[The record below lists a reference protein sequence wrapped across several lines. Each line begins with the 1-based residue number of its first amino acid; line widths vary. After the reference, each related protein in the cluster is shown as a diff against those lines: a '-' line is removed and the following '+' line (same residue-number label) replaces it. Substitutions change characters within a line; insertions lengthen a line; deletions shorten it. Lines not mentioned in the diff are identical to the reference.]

1 MVVIMYQGGTILWMV
16 NSSQV
21 ILSGWTLWWINNA
34 STTLACWQLNI
45 GTGAYFIGKILVGKI
60 FMINCDLSN
69 LPIFSPS
76 NISPLNYII
85 QLITFSSLSTVGHIM
100 YILVLWCTVHMHAVY
115 VIYVHNYTY
124 GPRVT

>member
-1 MVVIMYQGGTILWMV
+1 MIVIMHQGGIILWMV

-21 ILSGWTLWWINNA
+21 ILSCWTLWWINNA
-34 STTLACWQLNI
+34 TTTLPCWQLNI
-45 GTGAYFIGKILVGKI
+45 GTGVYFIGKILVGKI

-76 NISPLNYII
+76 NISPLSYII
-85 QLITFSSLSTVGHIM
+85 QLITFSSLSTVGHMM
-100 YILVLWCTVHMHAVY
+100 YILVLWCTIHMQAVY

-124 GPRVT
+124 GPCVT